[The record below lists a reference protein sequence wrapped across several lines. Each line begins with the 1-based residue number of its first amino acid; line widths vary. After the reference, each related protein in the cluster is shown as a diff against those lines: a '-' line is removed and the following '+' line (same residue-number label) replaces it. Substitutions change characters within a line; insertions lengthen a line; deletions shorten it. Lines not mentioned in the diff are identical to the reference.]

1 MVYKGKGKS
10 NKPKKY
16 ELYSIDPSGNETLNW
31 YSNTTLWNETFHHS
45 KNCLAGFYP
54 IYKGADKC
62 RWSCVSCES
71 GYYKNTTG
79 QDKCL
84 VCNRSTSLT
93 NANRT
98 KCLPFDYQ
106 YYQVKGKYSSI
117 VKLLTTLGFL
127 YSLSF
132 LIIFVRYRNTP
143 VVKSSNIPLT
153 FTQIVLHFGQSCQLR
168 LTLMKQSRTV
178 CLLHSVTSGNAL
190 KLIIAIWMIKTNQIL
205 SIFWATSKVKRKH
218 FIKLGDIAVPS
229 IFITCNVLMSVT
241 ILTQSS
247 FQFGIY
253 EIRSAVV
260 RLHYCKMSIYFYIDS
275 TAVIFLSI
283 ICSIKAFQGRHLPSN
298 YNEMKYIF
306 LSMFTLSIQL
316 ALSLILHTNFQRE
329 GIVILIDSILL
340 QFAGLSV
347 LSITYGYRI
356 YINTTQLQFFGLNC
370 LKGFMMTFL
379 RSDTA
384 QKMKFSF
391 KVFFSKC
398 DQIRS
403 FLRIWSHF
411 TEETLYRKLYIS
423 CSVITQRLIENPLKH

>member
-10 NKPKKY
+10 YKLKKY
-16 ELYSIDPSGNETLNW
+16 GLYSIDPSGNETLNW

-62 RWSCVSCES
+62 RWSYVFCES

-79 QDKCL
+79 QDMCL

-153 FTQIVLHFGQSCQLR
+153 FTQIVLHIGQSCQLL
-168 LTLMKQSRTV
+168 LTLMKQNHTV
-178 CLLHSVTSGNAL
+178 CLLHLFTSGNAL

-205 SIFWATSKVKRKH
+205 SVFRATSKVKRKH
-218 FIKLGDIAVPS
+218 FIKLGDIAVLS
-229 IFITCNVLMSVT
+229 IFITCNILMNVA

-253 EIRSAVV
+253 EITSAVV
-260 RLHYCKMSIYFYIDS
+260 RLKYCKMSSYFYIDS
-275 TAVIFLSI
+275 TAIIFLSI
-283 ICSIKAFQGRHLPSN
+283 ICSIKAFHGRHLPSN

-306 LSMFTLSIQL
+306 LSMCTLSIQL
-316 ALSLILHTNFQRE
+316 VF
-329 GIVILIDSILL
+329 
-340 QFAGLSV
+340 
-347 LSITYGYRI
+347 ITYTSY
-356 YINTTQLQFFGLNC
+356 QFPTRRNC
-370 LKGFMMTFL
+370 
-379 RSDTA
+379 DI
-384 QKMKFSF
+384 
-391 KVFFSKC
+391 
-398 DQIRS
+398 D
-403 FLRIWSHF
+403 
-411 TEETLYRKLYIS
+411 
-423 CSVITQRLIENPLKH
+423 

>member
-1 MVYKGKGKS
+1 M
-10 NKPKKY
+10 
-16 ELYSIDPSGNETLNW
+16 
-31 YSNTTLWNETFHHS
+31 
-45 KNCLAGFYP
+45 
-54 IYKGADKC
+54 
-62 RWSCVSCES
+62 
-71 GYYKNTTG
+71 
-79 QDKCL
+79 
-84 VCNRSTSLT
+84 
-93 NANRT
+93 
-98 KCLPFDYQ
+98 
-106 YYQVKGKYSSI
+106 
-117 VKLLTTLGFL
+117 KLLTTLGFL